1 MKVYIVF
8 YHTYH
13 GCNEFLDVFATREL
27 AEHWIKTNGVN
38 DQGIEYTVEEWE
50 VRND

>member
-8 YHTYH
+8 YAGYL
-13 GCNEFLDVFATREL
+13 CSMEFLDVFATREA
-27 AEHWIKTNGVN
+27 AEHWIKTDGKN
-38 DQGIEYTVEEWE
+38 DQGIEYEIDEWE